1 MLKIFR
7 VLLIAAVVFGLTWFY
22 MLWQWQVSG
31 RMVSPRDITIG
42 LFVVP
47 TVITAAISTVVTY
60 VMKYVQAARD
70 ARDLAKDAAALAE
83 EEENA
88 PAPVNSSYKP
98 GPGLDVIQAVVVTA
112 AGCSYEDV
120 SQTLEENPMA
130 PLDLELTNEA
140 GLLLPSRRVADL
152 ELLETESDE
161 DIDLTTGERRA
172 LALMAQALGETSET
186 VSLVAQALL
195 VTETVRKPK
204 TAVAAQLHP
213 AWSGE
218 YVPDE
223 PQVAPA
229 AIRAPRVLE
238 VLVTVSPL
246 ASEAYKNEVTK
257 LLQTQLAANGLPE
270 NKAEIRFLAP
280 SEYRPLEEILNQ
292 KIDEA
297 YNDRRARVLLVV
309 ASGSTVDQ
317 AMIERWESQGLLDTP
332 RGPRGKLPGEAACC
346 LVLRNAKFE
355 SAELPSIARIS
366 LWTRPEDA
374 EKAKL
379 SSVWKQL
386 AGTDPETAPQPG
398 LALFSCPGL
407 SKAAVDSSRFVTNK
421 LPDLAEAENGYAC
434 LGLALGDCEP
444 ASDLVSLALAAQ
456 ASATQQL
463 VVLLAMNTH
472 RAVRAMNLITPLEA
486 PET

>member
-7 VLLIAAVVFGLTWFY
+7 VLIIAAIVFGLTWFY
-22 MLWQWQVSG
+22 MLWQWQVSS
-31 RMVSPRDITIG
+31 RLVSPRDITIG

-60 VMKYVQAARD
+60 VMRYVQMVRTARD
-70 ARDLAKDAAALAE
+70 IVKDAAE
-83 EEENA
+83 TDEDA
-88 PAPVNSSYKP
+88 PAPVNTSYKP
-98 GPGLDVIQAVVVTA
+98 GAGLEVIQASVVTA
-112 AGCSYEDV
+112 AGCSYEDICK
-120 SQTLEENPMA
+120 TLEEDPIA

-152 ELLETESDE
+152 ELIETESDE
-161 DIDLTTGERRA
+161 ESDLTAGERRA
-172 LALMAQALGETSET
+172 LALMAQALGETNET
-186 VSLVAQALL
+186 VSLVAQSLL
-195 VTETVRKPK
+195 ATESVRKPK
-204 TAVAAQLHP
+204 TPVAAQLHP

-218 YVPDE
+218 YTPDE
-223 PQVAPA
+223 PQTAPA

-238 VLVTVSPL
+238 VLVTVSPR
-246 ASEAYKNEVTK
+246 ASEFYKTEVTK
-257 LLQTQLAANGLPE
+257 LLQTQLSANGLPE
-270 NKAEIRFLAP
+270 DKAEIRFLTP
-280 SEYRPLEEILNQ
+280 SEYRSIEEILNQ

-297 YNDRRARVLLVV
+297 YLDRRARVMLVI
-309 ASGSTVDQ
+309 ASGSTIDQ
-317 AMIERWESQGLLDTP
+317 ADIERWESQGLLDTP

-346 LVLRNAKFE
+346 LILRNAKFE
-355 SAELPSIARIS
+355 STELPSTARIS

-386 AGTDPETAPQPG
+386 AGTDPDAAPKPG

-421 LPDLAEAENGYAC
+421 LPDLAEAENGYLC
-434 LGLALGDCEP
+434 LGLAIGDCEP
-444 ASDLVSLALAAQ
+444 ASDLVTLALAAQ

-463 VVLLAMNTH
+463 AVLLAMNTQ
-472 RAVRAMNLITPLEA
+472 RSVRAMNLITPIEA
-486 PET
+486 PAT